1 MDLFEELKIEV
12 KEKHPSIVFPEGE
25 DERVLKAAFRLKEEN
40 ILEPIV
46 LGKRSE
52 VEETAKAIGKD
63 LANINF
69 IDPDEAKDIDEMAQT
84 FFERRK
90 GKITLEDA
98 KALLLKDVNY
108 FGTILVYMKKADG
121 LVSGAAHATSDTVR
135 PALQIIKMKEGYK
148 KTSGVFVMV
157 KGAERYIFADCAINI
172 APDSNDIA
180 ETAILSNMTAK
191 SFGVDPKIALLSFS
205 TKGSAKSDETEKV
218 INALEIVKER
228 DASIAV
234 DGELQFDAAFVPT
247 VAEKKA
253 KGSAIAGH
261 ANVFIFPSL
270 EAGNIGYKIA
280 QRLGGYDAIGPILQG
295 LNSPVND
302 LSRGC
307 NSDDVYK
314 LALITAK
321 QAI

>member
-1 MDLFEELKIEV
+1 MDLFEELKVEV

-69 IDPDEAKDIDEMAQT
+69 IDPAEAKDIDEMAQT

-205 TKGSAKSDETEKV
+205 TKGSAKSDKTEKV

>member
-52 VEETAKAIGKD
+52 VEGAAKAIGKD

-69 IDPDEAKDIDEMAQT
+69 IDPAEAKNIDEMAQT

>member
-1 MDLFEELKIEV
+1 MDLFEELKVEV

-25 DERVLKAAFRLKEEN
+25 DERVLKAAFRLKDEN

-52 VEETAKAIGKD
+52 VEGAAKAIGKD

-69 IDPDEAKDIDEMAQT
+69 IDPAEAKDIDEMAQT

>member
-52 VEETAKAIGKD
+52 VEGAAKAIGKD

-69 IDPDEAKDIDEMAQT
+69 IDPAEAKDIDEMAQT

-321 QAI
+321 QTF

>member
-52 VEETAKAIGKD
+52 VEGAAKAIGKD

-69 IDPDEAKDIDEMAQT
+69 IDPAEAKDIDEMAQT

-148 KTSGVFVMV
+148 KNFRRIRNG
-157 KGAERYIFADCAINI
+157 
-172 APDSNDIA
+172 
-180 ETAILSNMTAK
+180 
-191 SFGVDPKIALLSFS
+191 
-205 TKGSAKSDETEKV
+205 
-218 INALEIVKER
+218 
-228 DASIAV
+228 
-234 DGELQFDAAFVPT
+234 
-247 VAEKKA
+247 
-253 KGSAIAGH
+253 
-261 ANVFIFPSL
+261 
-270 EAGNIGYKIA
+270 
-280 QRLGGYDAIGPILQG
+280 
-295 LNSPVND
+295 
-302 LSRGC
+302 
-307 NSDDVYK
+307 
-314 LALITAK
+314 
-321 QAI
+321 

>member
-25 DERVLKAAFRLKEEN
+25 DERVLSAAFRLKEEN

-52 VEETAKAIGKD
+52 VEGAAKAIGKD

-69 IDPDEAKDIDEMAQT
+69 IDPAEAKDIDEMAQT

-321 QAI
+321 QAL